1 MKKHKIK
8 YDEKIEKCD
17 TEVLIP
23 DYKNGLESLE
33 ELHKKVKA
41 ATYLKQY
48 KKVCMHM
55 EDFQALSYS
64 FVTGYSSMYISRKFS
79 YSCDKIYRGISNRGH
94 IWWYTFQSGVFTST
108 SRHQWKNSWG
118 CSPENSAKEK
128 RCCHMPPKPH
138 WGSSYHL
145 WNHVYN

>member
-17 TEVLIP
+17 TKVKIP

-55 EDFQALSYS
+55 EDFQALTYS

-79 YSCDKIYRGISNRGH
+79 
-94 IWWYTFQSGVFTST
+94 
-108 SRHQWKNSWG
+108 
-118 CSPENSAKEK
+118 
-128 RCCHMPPKPH
+128 
-138 WGSSYHL
+138 
-145 WNHVYN
+145 